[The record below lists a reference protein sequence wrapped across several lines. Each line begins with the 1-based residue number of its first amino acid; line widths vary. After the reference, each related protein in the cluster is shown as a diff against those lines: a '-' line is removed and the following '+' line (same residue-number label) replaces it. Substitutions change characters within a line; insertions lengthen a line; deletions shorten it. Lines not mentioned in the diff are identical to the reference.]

1 MTSAKGAIIFEQRKK
16 VTIQDIADSLGLS
29 RNTVSKALNNN
40 PSIPDET
47 RSKVIRKAI
56 DMNYKQFALFEQEGT
71 PAKNRQYRPA
81 YCKYAEQF
89 TFLARHC

>member
-1 MTSAKGAIIFEQRKK
+1 MNKEK

-71 PAKNRQYRPA
+71 PAKKKPA
-81 YCKYAEQF
+81 ISPCLLQICR
-89 TFLARHC
+89 TIHILARHC